1 MFIIKYFRPD
11 NSYYYV
17 YSRYLHAH
25 QKIGYIN
32 QFNHEIIDINFIYK
46 NKVWSYEE
54 YNTGKCFECKNTKN
68 DIIDKIINFLEK
80 RRSKK

>member
-11 NSYYYV
+11 NSYYYL

-32 QFNHEIIDINFIYK
+32 QFNHEIIDINFIDK

-54 YNTGKCFECKNTKN
+54 YITRECFKKKDIKN

-80 RRSKK
+80 RRNRK